1 MMHSRMFSSR
11 PLLVLV
17 LVVLATGSG
26 CIGTATPTRTPP
38 YSQTDLQ
45 IGAGEEAVTGMVV
58 SVNYTGWIHEDSRP
72 DTKGAVFDS
81 SVGRDPF
88 IFRLGSGGVIAGWE
102 RGVPG
107 MRVGGIRRLIVPPSL
122 AYGAPRTDVLPPY
135 AALLFEIELLSV
147 STEASGAQHR

>member
-1 MMHSRMFSSR
+1 
-11 PLLVLV
+11 V

-45 IGAGEEAVTGMVV
+45 IGGGDEAVTGMVV
-58 SVNYTGWIHEDSRP
+58 SVNYTGWLHEPTRP
-72 DTKGAVFDS
+72 DAKGAVFDS
-81 SVGRDPF
+81 SVGHDPF
-88 IFRLGSGGVIAGWE
+88 RFQLGSGGVIAGWE